1 MSLLADLLLKVKH
14 HQQQPR
20 KDIPPGLK
28 NIILDSN
35 KKEALKRRIILFSI
49 LFALIIISGL
59 MAVYLMQSY
68 FAGDRIQKTESFD
81 YAQGRH
87 RAQGTPSSQTGQVA
101 QVTKEVGGRQLIV
114 DSQKKR
120 LKTAS
125 TGSAKT
131 RESKGKEKAG
141 EDISEEQ
148 RVKEEAQPVQEE
160 KTQQAEVSAAG
171 VEKPK
176 VDTSEK
182 DAYLYMARNYELKK
196 DYSNSLSS
204 YKKALNI
211 EPKNYRIMNNIAY
224 IFLQLN
230 SFEEAMDYLQMA
242 INVENDYVPA
252 LINMGIVHARLGR
265 PSDAEG
271 YLSRAVILEPYNKHA
286 LFNIA
291 FFYEGQG
298 NYDRAQDYYLRL
310 QRTGDIHGYLGLARI
325 KEKLGRT
332 DDAIKIYRDVS
343 RIENLDPETRKLIN
357 ERIRILEVK

>member
-1 MSLLADLLLKVKH
+1 MSLLADLLSKVRH

-35 KKEALKRRIILFSI
+35 KKEALKRRIILISIFS
-49 LFALIIISGL
+49 ALTIISGL
-59 MAVYLMQSY
+59 TAVYLMQSY

-87 RAQGTPSSQTGQVA
+87 RAQGAPSSQAGQVA
-101 QVTKEVGGRQLIV
+101 QVTKEAGGRQLIV
-114 DSQKKR
+114 DSQQKR
-120 LKTAS
+120 PKTV
-125 TGSAKT
+125 KT
-131 RESKGKEKAG
+131 RESKGKENAG
-141 EDISEEQ
+141 E
-148 RVKEEAQPVQEE
+148 EEAQPVQEE
-160 KTQQAEVSAAG
+160 KTQQAKVSAAK

-182 DAYLYMARNYELKK
+182 DAYIYMARSYELKK
-196 DYSNSLSS
+196 DYSNALSS

-224 IFLQLN
+224 IFIQLD

-242 INVENDYVPA
+242 INVANDYVPA

-265 PSDAEG
+265 PSEAEG

-298 NYDRAQDYYLRL
+298 NADRAQDYYLRL

-332 DDAIKIYRDVS
+332 DDAIKSYRDIS

>member
-1 MSLLADLLLKVKH
+1 MSLLADLLSKVKH

-49 LFALIIISGL
+49 FSALTIISGL
-59 MAVYLMQSY
+59 TAVYLMQSY
-68 FAGDRIQKTESFD
+68 FAGDKIQKTESFD

-120 LKTAS
+120 PNTVR
-125 TGSAKT
+125 T
-131 RESKGKEKAG
+131 RESKGKENAG
-141 EDISEEQ
+141 EDILEEQ
-148 RVKEEAQPVQEE
+148 SVKEEAQPVQEE
-160 KTQQAEVSAAG
+160 KTQQAKVSAAG

-176 VDTSEK
+176 VDPSEK
-182 DAYLYMARNYELKK
+182 DAYIYMARSYELKK
-196 DYSNSLSS
+196 DYSNALSS
-204 YKKALNI
+204 YKRVLNI

-242 INVENDYVPA
+242 INVANNYVPA

-265 PSDAEG
+265 PSEAEG
-271 YLSRAVILEPYNKHA
+271 YLSRAVVLEPYNKHA

-291 FFYEGQG
+291 FFHEGQG
-298 NYDRAQDYYLRL
+298 NYDRSQDYYLRL

-332 DDAIKIYRDVS
+332 DDAIKIYRDAS
-343 RIENLDPETRKLIN
+343 RIENLDSETRKLIN

>member
-1 MSLLADLLLKVKH
+1 MSLLADLLSKVK

-49 LFALIIISGL
+49 FYALTIISGL

-87 RAQGTPSSQTGQVA
+87 KAQGTPSSQTGQVA
-101 QVTKEVGGRQLIV
+101 QVTKEVGSSQLIV

-120 LKTAS
+120 LNTV
-125 TGSAKT
+125 KT

-148 RVKEEAQPVQEE
+148 RVKEEAQPVQKE
-160 KTQQAEVSAAG
+160 KTQQAKVSAAM
-171 VEKPK
+171 VKKPK

-182 DAYLYMARNYELKK
+182 DAYIYMARNYELKK
-196 DYSNSLSS
+196 DYSNALSS
-204 YKKALNI
+204 YKRVLNI

-230 SFEEAMDYLQMA
+230 SFEEAMGYLQMA
-242 INVENDYVPA
+242 INVENNYVPA

-265 PSDAEG
+265 PSEAEG

-310 QRTGDIHGYLGLARI
+310 QRLGDTEGSLGL
-325 KEKLGRT
+325 ERT
-332 DDAIKIYRDVS
+332 R
-343 RIENLDPETRKLIN
+343 
-357 ERIRILEVK
+357 

>member
-14 HQQQPR
+14 HQQPR

-35 KKEALKRRIILFSI
+35 KKEALKRRIILLSI
-49 LFALIIISGL
+49 LFALTIISGL
-59 MAVYLMQSY
+59 MAIYLMQSY
-68 FAGDRIQKTESFD
+68 FAG
-81 YAQGRH
+81 
-87 RAQGTPSSQTGQVA
+87 PPPSQTGQVA

-120 LKTAS
+120 LKTV
-125 TGSAKT
+125 KT
-131 RESKGKEKAG
+131 RESKGKEKVG

-148 RVKEEAQPVQEE
+148 RIKEEAQPVQEE

-196 DYSNSLSS
+196 DYSNALSS

-310 QRTGDIHGYLGLARI
+310 QRTVDINGYLGLARI

-332 DDAIKIYRDVS
+332 DDAIKIYRDAS
-343 RIENLDPETRKLIN
+343 RIEDLDPETRKLIN
-357 ERIRILEVK
+357 ERIRILEPR

>member
-1 MSLLADLLLKVKH
+1 MSLLADLLSKVKH
-14 HQQQPR
+14 QQQLR

-49 LFALIIISGL
+49 FSALTIISGL

-68 FAGDRIQKTESFD
+68 FARDRIQKTESFD

-87 RAQGTPSSQTGQVA
+87 KAQGAPSSQTGQVA
-101 QVTKEVGGRQLIV
+101 QTAKEVGSSQLIV

-120 LKTAS
+120 PNA
-125 TGSAKT
+125 ART
-131 RESKGKEKAG
+131 RESKGKENAG
-141 EDISEEQ
+141 EEET
-148 RVKEEAQPVQEE
+148 QPVQKE
-160 KTQQAEVSAAG
+160 KTQQAKVSAAK

-196 DYSNSLSS
+196 DYSNALSS

-242 INVENDYVPA
+242 INVKNDYVPA

-265 PSDAEG
+265 PSEAEG

-291 FFYEGQG
+291 FFYEGHG

-310 QRTGDIHGYLGLARI
+310 QRLGDTEGSLGL
-325 KEKLGRT
+325 ERT
-332 DDAIKIYRDVS
+332 R
-343 RIENLDPETRKLIN
+343 
-357 ERIRILEVK
+357 